1 MVEIARE
8 EIEEDERSQR
18 VFRGDLASE
27 IARMA
32 LRKFRDSIGILGR
45 VVGIR

>member
-1 MVEIARE
+1 M
-8 EIEEDERSQR
+8 
-18 VFRGDLASE
+18 FRDDLARE